1 MAAEPLL
8 RALAKMRALILD
20 ETTLVRAVGS
30 GRQRGETPKWK
41 RVELRYVDLKA
52 GRHLQVVAYDDTHA
66 HTSNH
71 GAGAAARD
79 AVTDL
84 PDIPF
89 ANWHVDT
96 TPEKHQ
102 LRVTK
107 TSDKR
112 RVGHAGVR
120 PRNTRRQTSPKKQK

>member
-52 GRHLQVVAYDDTHA
+52 GRHLQVVAYDDTQA

-71 GAGAAARD
+71 GAGEAARD
-79 AVTDL
+79 AVDDL
-84 PDIPF
+84 LDIPF
-89 ANWHVDT
+89 ANWHVET
-96 TPEKHQ
+96 NRSEE
-102 LRVTK
+102 
-107 TSDKR
+107 R
-112 RVGHAGVR
+112 RVGKECVSTGR
-120 PRNTRRQTSPKKQK
+120 SRWPPSQ

>member
-52 GRHLQVVAYDDTHA
+52 GRPLQVVAYDDTQA

-71 GAGAAARD
+71 GAGEAARD
-79 AVTDL
+79 AVDDL
-84 PDIPF
+84 LDIPF
-89 ANWHVDT
+89 ANWHVTPTTEQHQVRVPKNPAALVTT
-96 TPEKHQ
+96 TPRH
-102 LRVTK
+102 
-107 TSDKR
+107 
-112 RVGHAGVR
+112 HAAEDQR
-120 PRNTRRQTSPKKQK
+120 EH